1 MRIRTEGVTWQE
13 IDGELVI
20 LDLQT
25 SRYLTTNT
33 VGALLAKH
41 LTDERTMEDLIDFL
55 LSSYS
60 IDRDTAERDVQA
72 FVAQLESKDLLL
84 HD

>member
-1 MRIRTEGVTWQE
+1 MRIRTEGVTWQQ

-25 SRYLTTNT
+25 SRYLTTNA

-55 LSSYS
+55 LSNYS